1 MQVDASN
8 PWLVVGSAL
17 SGQTELPKAPAEE
30 TASTT
35 LEVREEKSL
44 EKTTEEN
51 EEESGSEDG
60 EDVSS
65 DEEEEEGEEEG
76 DGKSEE
82 VPSKSPTKGAVIVRN
97 VPSLDQEM
105 LVDMAFAN
113 DDVVAQFKE
122 EKEKTVDQ
130 ETEKVRLTT
139 IY

>member
-1 MQVDASN
+1 M
-8 PWLVVGSAL
+8 VVGSAL
-17 SGQTELPKAPAEE
+17 SGQTELPRVPAEE

-35 LEVREEKSL
+35 LEVGEEKSL
-44 EKTTEEN
+44 EETTEEN

-65 DEEEEEGEEEG
+65 DEEEEEE